1 VVVPRALRKAFEG
14 RQRITLGVPATSHV
28 GDVVATL
35 LSLYPQ
41 MRHHLS
47 DDRNPESPG
56 VQLFLGD
63 HASEDLAH
71 RGTGLTEGARLYLFA
86 LVPKRLSDA

>member
-1 VVVPRALRKAFEG
+1 MPNALRKAFEG
-14 RQRITLGVPATSHV
+14 RQRITLGVPPTSHV
-28 GDVVATL
+28 GDIVATL

-41 MRHHLS
+41 MARYLA
-47 DDRNPESPG
+47 DDRNPQSPA

-71 RGTGLTEGARLYLFA
+71 RGTGLTDGTQLYLFA

>member
-1 VVVPRALRKAFEG
+1 MPNALRKVFEG
-14 RQRITLGVPATSHV
+14 RQRILLGVPPTSHV
-28 GDVVATL
+28 GDIVATL

-41 MRHHLS
+41 MARYLA
-47 DDRNPESPG
+47 DDRDPRSPG

-71 RGTGLTEGARLYLFA
+71 HGTGLTDGTQLYLFA